1 MARFDVFELAGGMLV
16 VDCQSDLLRDLQSRF
31 VIPLF
36 GTDEIEDA
44 APRLNPEVSVDGRI
58 YRLFP
63 QGAAT
68 LSIQELN
75 VWRADLSNSGLRII
89 DAIDVLVSGT

>member
-1 MARFDVFELAGGMLV
+1 MLV

-36 GTDEIEDA
+36 ETSEIGIS
-44 APRLNPEVSVDGRI
+44 APRLNPAFDIDGRS

-68 LSIQELN
+68 LPVRELQN
-75 VWRADLSNSGLRII
+75 CRTNLSGDDFAILAAI
-89 DAIDVLVSGT
+89 DALVSGT